1 MRSLPSIVSDRCGIA
16 DTPALFKSTSSVACF
31 ARKAFAQARTLAR
44 EARSS
49 SSVSSIAAG

>member
-1 MRSLPSIVSDRCGIA
+1 MRSLPSTVSDRCGIA

-31 ARKAFAQARTLAR
+31 ARKAFAQARTLAS